1 MNHNTKIMHV
11 HNLQYSIINS
21 TKECT
26 LKDRALSF
34 PTIYCKSHMYKA
46 SPSIKFY
53 NIIIIIINYYSGVS
67 ISTDDQRNVSATLLV
82 EVGYFFLER
91 RSN

>member
-1 MNHNTKIMHV
+1 
-11 HNLQYSIINS
+11 
-21 TKECT
+21 
-26 LKDRALSF
+26 
-34 PTIYCKSHMYKA
+34 MYMA

-53 NIIIIIINYYSGVS
+53 NIIIIIINNYYSGVS
-67 ISTDDQRNVSATLLV
+67 ISTNDQWNVSATLLV

>member
-46 SPSIKFY
+46 SPA
-53 NIIIIIINYYSGVS
+53 INPFAPADFAEKRV
-67 ISTDDQRNVSATLLV
+67 LKLV
-82 EVGYFFLER
+82 ECFSGHCR
-91 RSN
+91 AIKG